1 MSKNPGML
9 DDFKPIMPSLIRLLA
24 GAIVL
29 LVVQGIVLSLPGITQ
44 NVANTTFTVSS
55 LAILMIGL
63 VAAIVVLKFGTQ
75 LANAVGEAYESMK
88 NYAPVLGWFFQVA
101 ALWLLY
107 VAFKGVSGS
116 TFSSAPWAYP
126 LIFLVLAIIPTV
138 KVVVNIV
145 HVLEGNTNKHAVSRA
160 V

>member
-1 MSKNPGML
+1 M

>member
-1 MSKNPGML
+1 M

-44 NVANTTFTVSS
+44 NVANTTLTVSS